1 MRRDKNDEKW
11 QAAKQRCFELDKNQ
25 CLLCQCLTVKEALLF
40 EQNQDGFSTS
50 KIDPAH
56 YKPVSL
62 RPDLIYDADNNIYSL
77 CRRMHERLD
86 HGRDPVTGEYCTPD
100 ATEKYWQ
107 RIIAKRKE
115 NLSKTDNVDLPEFF
129 YNGETET
136 NIKKDT
142 TDHFDGFFYEE
153 L

>member
-1 MRRDKNDEKW
+1 
-11 QAAKQRCFELDKNQ
+11 
-25 CLLCQCLTVKEALLF
+25 
-40 EQNQDGFSTS
+40 
-50 KIDPAH
+50 
-56 YKPVSL
+56 
-62 RPDLIYDADNNIYSL
+62 
-77 CRRMHERLD
+77 MHERLD

-100 ATEKYWQ
+100 VTEKYWQ

-136 NIKKDT
+136 NIKKDI